1 MTGIGAIITV
11 ALLATVGAV
20 VLKGFGFRGASVFS
34 AAVITVMLASAI
46 ASARPI
52 FDFFKIIPSAAS
64 EYTESV
70 IKAIGIGYAT
80 GVTAD
85 ICRELGENGIAKAV
99 SVGAKI
105 ELVLLALP
113 HVYEITEL
121 ALELMGGGGGV

>member
-1 MTGIGAIITV
+1 MTGVGAIICV

-34 AAVITVMLASAI
+34 AAAVTVMLASAI
-46 ASARPI
+46 ASAHPI
-52 FDFFKIIPSAAS
+52 FEFFKIIPSSAS

-80 GVTAD
+80 GITSD
-85 ICRELGENGIAKAV
+85 ICKELGENGIAKAV

-121 ALELMGGGGGV
+121 ALELLEGGGV